1 LIRAESE
8 GDGKLGMLMVGNVG
22 VSLVRAEC
30 LDFRDL
36 TSLIKMIFQ
45 RPGGFEAAEKGYFYQ
60 DARQSDIVLAKKVTR
75 GQRFHPAA
83 NSLWFSGSFG
93 KCPGTWY
100 NQPNT
105 GRFKSHFFFSPTRAN
120 CPDVF

>member
-60 DARQSDIVLAKKVTR
+60 DARQSDIVLAKKVSR

-93 KCPGTWY
+93 KCPGT
-100 NQPNT
+100 
-105 GRFKSHFFFSPTRAN
+105 
-120 CPDVF
+120 